1 MGPGNRLAPFFML
14 IPHTEE
20 GRPFT
25 TEWPP
30 TGTRLIGGQNPK
42 KLA

>member
-1 MGPGNRLAPFFML
+1 MRSLMGPGNRLAPFFVL
-14 IPHTEE
+14 TILAEE

-30 TGTRLIGGQNPK
+30 APV
-42 KLA
+42 